1 MFLNKFAV
9 RIGFMA
15 LRKSKQVSLADAA
28 GRVGDGARI
37 ALGGFSVYQRPMA
50 FVRELI
56 RQNRRD
62 LTVVG
67 VVNGPEVDI
76 LAGSNALKCVESS
89 YVGLEKFGLAPNF
102 RRRVQEGKLEMVD
115 YPELM
120 SWDRFRASEQ
130 AQTFLPVSFL
140 GGSDVVQRN
149 PKIKEFDC
157 PLTGRRLWA
166 VPPADPEIA
175 IIHAIMGDEYGNV
188 LVPRRRL
195 LPQSLDITLAR
206 SCDRIIVTVERIVS
220 NDEVR
225 RQAELNQVPSYRV
238 ECIAEAPWG
247 AHPCPVLGISRID
260 ESAFE
265 EYVRAAKTDESF
277 AKYLDATVHGLSD
290 HDAYLEN
297 LGVARLAALQTTGVG
312 T

>member
-1 MFLNKFAV
+1 MAEAAS
-9 RIGFMA
+9 RI
-15 LRKSKQVSLADAA
+15 D
-28 GRVGDGARI
+28 DGARI
-37 ALGGFSVYQRPMA
+37 ALGGFSVYQHPMA

-56 RQNRRD
+56 RQGRRD

-67 VVNGPEVDI
+67 VVNGPEVDM
-76 LAGSNALKCVESS
+76 LAGSDGLRCIESS

-102 RRRVQEGKLEMVD
+102 RRRVQDGRLKMVD

-140 GGSDVVQRN
+140 GGSDVLRRN
-149 PKIKEFDC
+149 PEIKAFDC
-157 PLTGRRLWA
+157 PLTGSKLWA
-166 VPPADPEIA
+166 VPPADPDVA
-175 IIHAIMGDEYGNV
+175 IIHAVMGDEYGNV

-206 SCDRIIVTVERIVS
+206 SCDRVIVTVERIVT

-225 RQAELNQVPSYRV
+225 RQAELNQIPSYRV

-247 AHPCPVLGISRID
+247 AHPCPVLGVSGID
-260 ESAFE
+260 EPAFQD
-265 EYVRAAKTDESF
+265 YVTAARTDEQF
-277 AKYLDATVHGLSD
+277 TAYLKATVHDLPD
-290 HDAYLEN
+290 HGAYLET
-297 LGVARLAALQTTGVG
+297 LGVARVAALHTKEARE
-312 T
+312 

>member
-1 MFLNKFAV
+1 
-9 RIGFMA
+9 MA
-15 LRKSKQVSLADAA
+15 TRTSKQVSLAEAA
-28 GRVGDGARI
+28 SRIDDGARI
-37 ALGGFSVYQRPMA
+37 ALGGFSVYQHPMA

-56 RQNRRD
+56 RQGRRD

-67 VVNGPEVDI
+67 VVNGPEVDM
-76 LAGSNALKCVESS
+76 LAGSDGLRCIESS

-102 RRRVQEGKLEMVD
+102 RRRVQDGRLKMVD

-140 GGSDVVQRN
+140 GGSDVLRRN
-149 PKIKEFDC
+149 PKIREFDC
-157 PLTGRRLWA
+157 PLTGSKLWA
-166 VPPADPEIA
+166 VPPADPDVA
-175 IIHAIMGDEYGNV
+175 IIHAVMGDEYGNV

-206 SCDRIIVTVERIVS
+206 SCDRVIVTVERIVT

-225 RQAELNQVPSYRV
+225 RQAELNQIPSYRV

-247 AHPCPVLGISRID
+247 AHPCPVLGVSRID
-260 ESAFE
+260 EPAFQD
-265 EYVRAAKTDESF
+265 YVTAARTDEQF
-277 AKYLDATVHGLSD
+277 TAYLKATVHDLPD
-290 HDAYLEN
+290 HGAYLET
-297 LGVARLAALQTTGVG
+297 LGVARLAALQTTEAGE
-312 T
+312 